1 MSVMMW
7 LAVICLSVAMVMIA
21 WLSAGARERAVAE
34 PALREA
40 EGRFRAAVATA
51 DELRRELAAWQ
62 TRSDQADGAMRLMES
77 ENAAV
82 TARAG
87 ELERGL
93 TEQRRLLE
101 QSERQMKVTFESLAA
116 EVLRKNNEG
125 FLQLATEKLAST
137 QQAGIAEL
145 AAREL
150 AIATLVDPM
159 RQTLDKF
166 DVQVHAL
173 ERARGDAYVRLTE
186 QVRALAEGQ
195 KQLQAGTDSLVGALR
210 APAVRGRWGE
220 IQLRR
225 VMEIAGMLEHC
236 DFAEQ
241 TTLNTSDGR
250 LRPDVIVRLPGKK
263 CIVIDAK
270 APLTAYLNAR
280 EATTEERRRDCLRQH
295 AAQVKSHVQKLG
307 AKSYWSELEASP
319 EIVVMFLPGDAFY
332 SAALEHMPELLED
345 AMAHRVLLA
354 TPTTLIGVLQAI
366 HVGWK
371 QERLAENAAEI
382 SRSGRDLHE
391 RFATFSEHL
400 AKIGGA
406 LERSVEAFNGATSS
420 FETRVLPSVRRL
432 EELGAGGK
440 KELPDIHPVDKRPRS
455 IAPRPALPLALHSTQ
470 RTAPRA
476 DLVSPS
482 PADDADSPVHASAGA
497 PRGA

>member
-1 MSVMMW
+1 MSASLW
-7 LAVICLSVAMVMIA
+7 LGGLGLSAAAAVIA
-21 WLSAGARERAVAE
+21 WMWSSARLRATAE

-40 EGRFRAAVATA
+40 EGRARAAAAMVG
-51 DELRRELAAWQ
+51 ELRDQVAAWQ
-62 TRSDQADGAMRLMES
+62 KRCGTADAEVRRLES
-77 ENAAV
+77 ENAADK
-82 TARAG
+82 ARAA
-87 ELERGL
+87 ELARGL
-93 TEQRRLLE
+93 AEQRRVLAE
-101 QSERQMKVTFESLAA
+101 TERQMGVTFEALAA
-116 EVLRKNNEG
+116 EVLRKSNEG

-137 QQAGIAEL
+137 QRAGEAEL
-145 AAREL
+145 AAREQ

-173 ERARGDAYVRLTE
+173 ERARGEAYVRLTE
-186 QVRALAEGQ
+186 QVRALADGQ

-210 APAVRGRWGE
+210 APSVRGRWGE

-241 TTLNTSDGR
+241 ATLSTPDGR

-263 CIVIDAK
+263 CIVVDAK
-270 APLTAYLNAR
+270 APLSAYLSAR
-280 EATTEERRRDCLRQH
+280 EATTDEQRREYLRQH
-295 AAQVKSHVQKLG
+295 ASQVRGHAQKLG
-307 AKSYWSELEASP
+307 AKHYWSELEASP

-332 SAALEHMPELLED
+332 SAALEQMPELLEE

-354 TPTTLIGVLQAI
+354 TPTTLIGVLQAVHI
-366 HVGWK
+366 GWK

-382 SRSGRDLHE
+382 SRCGRDLHE

-400 AKIGGA
+400 TKLGSA

-432 EELGAGGK
+432 EELGAAGK
-440 KELPDIHPVDKRPRS
+440 KELPELSPVERRPRAL
-455 IAPRPALPLALHSTQ
+455 APRSTLALHP
-470 RTAPRA
+470 TARP
-476 DLVSPS
+476 DLVSALPG
-482 PADDADSPVHASAGA
+482 DALDTAVPRYSAG
-497 PRGA
+497 